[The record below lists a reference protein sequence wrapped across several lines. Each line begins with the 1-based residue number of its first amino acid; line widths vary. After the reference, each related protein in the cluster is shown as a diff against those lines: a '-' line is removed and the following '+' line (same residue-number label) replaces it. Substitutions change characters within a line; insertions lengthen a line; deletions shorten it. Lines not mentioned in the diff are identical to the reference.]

1 MELRHLRYFLAVA
14 EELSFSR
21 AAGRLAIA
29 QPPLS
34 RQIQA
39 LEEEI
44 GVPLLVRTKRRVL
57 LTDSG
62 RVFLEGARSVLAQ
75 AARAIDEARRA
86 SRGETGSLSVAF
98 APSAEIALMRPIVR
112 AHTRAHRKARLE
124 VHTCVEQEA
133 VRAVRL
139 GAVQVAILPAPPS
152 REPEVRVEPLA
163 SLRLRVAMAPA
174 HRLARR
180 SRVPLRQL
188 AGEAIVLF
196 ARGVSPALHD
206 AVASAFRSAG
216 VPLDVTHEADQLHT
230 CLGLVA
236 AGLGVTLLP
245 AALGVREPV
254 VFRPLDPTPPA
265 LDFVAMYREDL
276 SADAIE
282 SFLRTAR
289 AALRTAADVAGRV

>member
-39 LEEEI
+39 LENEI

-57 LTDSG
+57 LTESG

-75 AARAIDEARRA
+75 ASRAIDEARRA

-98 APSAEIALMRPIVR
+98 APSAEIALMNTIVR
-112 AHTRAHRKARLE
+112 AHTRAHRQARLE
-124 VHTCVEQEA
+124 VHTCTEQEA
-133 VRAVRL
+133 LRAVRL
-139 GAVQVAILPAPPS
+139 GALQVAILPAPLS

-163 SLRLRVAMAPA
+163 SRPLRMAMAPT
-174 HRLARR
+174 HSLARR
-180 SRVPLRQL
+180 PRVHLKHI

-196 ARGVSPALHD
+196 ARTVSPALHD
-206 AVASAFRSAG
+206 AVVAAFRSAG
-216 VPLDVTHEADQLHT
+216 VPLDVRHETSHLHT

-236 AGLGVTLLP
+236 AGLGVTLMP
-245 AALGVREPV
+245 ATPGTREPV
-254 VFRPLDPTPPA
+254 VFRPIEPAPPA
-265 LDFVAMYREDL
+265 LDFVVAYREDL
-276 SADAIE
+276 SARNLQ
-282 SFLRTAR
+282 SFLQTAR
-289 AALRTAADVAGRV
+289 AALRSSADVTGR